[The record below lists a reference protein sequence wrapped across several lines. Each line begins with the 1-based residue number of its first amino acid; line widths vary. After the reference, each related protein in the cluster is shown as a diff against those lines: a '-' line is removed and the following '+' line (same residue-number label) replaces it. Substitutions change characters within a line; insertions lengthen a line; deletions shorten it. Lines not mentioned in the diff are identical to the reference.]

1 MKKVTNDDRKGEKVT
16 NDDMGEGGRRYALNS
31 SKASERGYNCAQ
43 PASLESLR
51 PWYSFFCSKFGT
63 GNVKEP
69 NILKVYQIIS
79 GMGNVVMKETF
90 DWHFS

>member
-1 MKKVTNDDRKGEKVT
+1 MT
-16 NDDMGEGGRRYALNS
+16 NDDMGVGGRRHAINS
-31 SKASERGYNCAQ
+31 SKALERGYNCAR

-51 PWYSFFCSKFGT
+51 PWYSLFCSKFGT

-79 GMGNVVMKETF
+79 GMGNVVMRETF
-90 DWHFS
+90 D